1 MDLLKADD
9 IHGYPS
15 PLREKIYFS
24 IEKPLNKGITMIQKK
39 GRLENRVAIV
49 TGASRGIG
57 RAIAIIFAR
66 EGAKVVVNYRRQEG
80 KAEEV
85 VKIIRKAGGRA
96 FAFQADVANRTAVYK
111 MVENTI
117 KEFGG
122 VDILV
127 NNAGLGAGGASLLE
141 LKDEDFDAMLNTNVK
156 GVLICTQAVASHM
169 MKKRYGKIVNIS
181 SVAGLGTS
189 ILPGNLLYAGTKG
202 AVNVMSK
209 RMALELGPHGIYVN
223 AIAPGLIRTDMAF
236 GRLSPS
242 ERERKAESFSENSM
256 LQRVGE
262 PEDIANIALFL
273 ASDESNFITAQVISV
288 DGGRM
293 NFITHSL

>member
-1 MDLLKADD
+1 
-9 IHGYPS
+9 
-15 PLREKIYFS
+15 
-24 IEKPLNKGITMIQKK
+24 MIQKK

-66 EGAKVVVNYRRQEG
+66 EGAKVVVNYRRQKG

-85 VKIIRKAGGRA
+85 VKIIKKAGGRA
-96 FAFQADVANRTAVYK
+96 FAFQADVTNRTTVYK
-111 MVENTI
+111 MVEDTI

-127 NNAGLGAGGASLLE
+127 NNAGLGASDASLLE
-141 LKDEDFDAMLNTNVK
+141 LKDEDFDAMFNTNVK
-156 GVLICTQAVASHM
+156 GILICTQAVASHM
-169 MKKRYGKIVNIS
+169 MKNRYGKVVNIS
-181 SVAGLGTS
+181 SVAGIGTS
-189 ILPGNLLYAGTKG
+189 VLPGNLLYAGTKG

-209 RMALELGPHGIYVN
+209 RMALELGAHGIYVN

-242 ERERKAESFSENSM
+242 ERKRKIKSFNENSM
-256 LQRVGE
+256 LNRVGE
-262 PEDIANIALFL
+262 PEDVANVALFL

-293 NFITHSL
+293 NFITHSS

>member
-1 MDLLKADD
+1 MTQKNGMLK
-9 IHGYPS
+9 
-15 PLREKIYFS
+15 
-24 IEKPLNKGITMIQKK
+24 
-39 GRLENRVAIV
+39 NRVAIV

-66 EGAKVVVNYRRQEG
+66 EGAKVVVNYHRQKG

-85 VKIIRKAGGRA
+85 VKKIKKAGGNA

-111 MVENTI
+111 MVESTI
-117 KEFGG
+117 KDFGG

-127 NNAGLGAGGASLLE
+127 NNAGLGASDASLLE
-141 LKDEDFDAMLNTNVK
+141 LKDEDFDAMFNTNVK

-169 MKKRYGKIVNIS
+169 IKNRYGKIVNIS

-189 ILPGNLLYAGTKG
+189 ALPGNLIYAGTKG

-209 RMALELGPHGIYVN
+209 RMALELGRHGIYVN
-223 AIAPGLIRTDMAF
+223 AIAPGLIRTDMSF
-236 GRLSPS
+236 GRFSPS
-242 ERERKAESFSENSM
+242 ERKRKIKSFNENSM
-256 LQRVGE
+256 LKRVGE
-262 PEDIANIALFL
+262 PEDIANVALFL

-293 NFITHSL
+293 NFITHSS

>member
-1 MDLLKADD
+1 L
-9 IHGYPS
+9 S
-15 PLREKIYFS
+15 
-24 IEKPLNKGITMIQKK
+24 QKK

-66 EGAKVVVNYRRQEG
+66 EGARVVVNYRRQEG

-96 FAFQADVANRTAVYK
+96 FAFQADVANRTAVYR
-111 MVENTI
+111 MVESTI

-127 NNAGLGAGGASLLE
+127 NNAGLGASDASLLE
-141 LKDEDFDAMLNTNVK
+141 LKDEDFDAMFNTNVK

-169 MKKRYGKIVNIS
+169 IKNRYGKVVNIS
-181 SVAGLGTS
+181 SVAGIGTS
-189 ILPGNLLYAGTKG
+189 VLPGNLLYAGTKG

-209 RMALELGPHGIYVN
+209 RMALELGAHGIYVN

-242 ERERKAESFSENSM
+242 ERKRKIRSFNENSM
-256 LQRVGE
+256 LNRVGE
-262 PEDIANIALFL
+262 AEDVASIALFL

-293 NFITHSL
+293 NFITHSS

>member
-1 MDLLKADD
+1 
-9 IHGYPS
+9 
-15 PLREKIYFS
+15 
-24 IEKPLNKGITMIQKK
+24 MIQKK

-85 VKIIRKAGGRA
+85 VKIIKKAGGRA
-96 FAFQADVANRTAVYK
+96 FAFKADVANSIAVYK
-111 MVENTI
+111 MVEDTI

-127 NNAGLGAGGASLLE
+127 NNAGLGASDASLLE
-141 LKDEDFDAMLNTNVK
+141 LKDEDFDAIFNTNVK
-156 GVLICTQAVASHM
+156 GILICTQAVASHM
-169 MKKRYGKIVNIS
+169 MKNRYGKVVNIS
-181 SVAGLGTS
+181 SVAGIGTS
-189 ILPGNLLYAGTKG
+189 VLPGNLLYAGTKG

-209 RMALELGPHGIYVN
+209 RMALELGAHGIYVN

-242 ERERKAESFSENSM
+242 ERKRKIGSFNENSM
-256 LQRVGE
+256 LNRVGE
-262 PEDIANIALFL
+262 PEDVANVALFL

-293 NFITHSL
+293 NFITHSS

>member
-1 MDLLKADD
+1 
-9 IHGYPS
+9 
-15 PLREKIYFS
+15 
-24 IEKPLNKGITMIQKK
+24 MIQKK

-66 EGAKVVVNYRRQEG
+66 EGAKVVVNYHRQEG

-96 FAFQADVANRTAVYK
+96 FAFQADVADRTAVYK

-127 NNAGLGAGGASLLE
+127 NNAGLGAGDASLLE

-169 MKKRYGKIVNIS
+169 MKNHYGKIVNIS

-189 ILPGNLLYAGTKG
+189 ALPGNLLYAGTKG

-209 RMALELGPHGIYVN
+209 RMALELGPNGIYVN
-223 AIAPGLIRTDMAF
+223 AIAPGLIRTDLAF
-236 GRLSPS
+236 GRLNSS
-242 ERERKAESFSENSM
+242 ERKRKVESFSENSM
-256 LQRVGE
+256 LHRVGE
-262 PEDIANIALFL
+262 PEEIANVALFL
-273 ASDESNFITAQVISV
+273 ASDESNFITAQIISV

>member
-1 MDLLKADD
+1 
-9 IHGYPS
+9 
-15 PLREKIYFS
+15 
-24 IEKPLNKGITMIQKK
+24 MIQKK

-66 EGAKVVVNYRRQEG
+66 EGARVVVNYRRQEG

-85 VKIIRKAGGRA
+85 VKIIKKAGGRA
-96 FAFQADVANRTAVYK
+96 FAFQADVANRTAVYR
-111 MVENTI
+111 MVESTI

-127 NNAGLGAGGASLLE
+127 NNAGLGASDASLLE
-141 LKDEDFDAMLNTNVK
+141 LKDEDFDAMFNTNVK

-169 MKKRYGKIVNIS
+169 IKNRYGKVVNIS

-189 ILPGNLLYAGTKG
+189 ALPGNLLYAGTKG
-202 AVNVMSK
+202 AVNVISK
-209 RMALELGPHGIYVN
+209 RIALELGPHGIYVN

-242 ERERKAESFSENSM
+242 ERKRKIRSFNENSM
-256 LQRVGE
+256 LNRVGE
-262 PEDIANIALFL
+262 PEDVANVALFL

-293 NFITHSL
+293 NFITHSS